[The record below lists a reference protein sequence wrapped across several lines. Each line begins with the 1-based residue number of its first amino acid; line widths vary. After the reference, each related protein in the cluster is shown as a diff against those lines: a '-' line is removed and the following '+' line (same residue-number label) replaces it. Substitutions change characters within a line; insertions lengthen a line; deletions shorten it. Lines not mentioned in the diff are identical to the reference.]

1 MTEFKQPSEGEHVL
15 ICLSASPSNPKIIKT
30 AAKMAQAFK
39 GRLTA
44 LFVETPDFQTMKD
57 EDKERLRQNIKLASS
72 LGASIE
78 TVYGADVPYQIAQ
91 FARISDVSK
100 IVLGRS
106 SVRRRHFF
114 GKPLLT
120 ERLIEIVPN
129 MDIYIIPDYPMASYS
144 AKPKRNKPRLC
155 LKDGLLSILI
165 LTLCT
170 IIAGL
175 FYKFGYRDAN
185 IITVYILGVLII
197 SVMTSSRIYGLVASV
212 LSVLVFNFFFTI
224 PRYTLLAYDES
235 YPLTFAVML
244 LSSLIT
250 GGLAVR
256 LKNHAERAALSAYRT
271 KLLFDT
277 NQLLQKAQGDE
288 EIISAAAEQLR
299 KMLKRDLIFYTVK
312 KDRLY
317 KGFIYHR
324 KGGSPEEILPED
336 EAANWAFEHKCG
348 TGAGT
353 DKFPEDGFCY
363 YPLKSP
369 DKVLAVVG
377 IAASGEE
384 KNQELPYEKSLIQS
398 VLGECAM
405 ALLNDRNAREKKENE
420 ILAENERLRANLLR
434 SISHDLRSPLT
445 SISGN
450 ASNLI
455 SNSDR
460 FSPLERQQ
468 IYGDI
473 YDDSMWLINLVEN
486 LLAVTKIEEGKME
499 LRLSNELL
507 EDIVNEALKHV
518 DRHIAE
524 RKLTLKLSDD
534 IILVKADP
542 RLIVQLIINLV
553 DNAVK
558 YSDEHS
564 EITIETGK
572 EDSMAYLKVID
583 EGRGIPDEMKPRIF
597 DMFYTGANKLAD
609 SRRSLG
615 LGLSLCKSI
624 VNAHGGK
631 ISLKDNEP
639 SGCIFEI
646 LLPTGEVEL
655 HE

>member
-1 MTEFKQPSEGEHVL
+1 
-15 ICLSASPSNPKIIKT
+15 
-30 AAKMAQAFK
+30 
-39 GRLTA
+39 
-44 LFVETPDFQTMKD
+44 
-57 EDKERLRQNIKLASS
+57 
-72 LGASIE
+72 
-78 TVYGADVPYQIAQ
+78 
-91 FARISDVSK
+91 
-100 IVLGRS
+100 
-106 SVRRRHFF
+106 
-114 GKPLLT
+114 
-120 ERLIEIVPN
+120 
-129 MDIYIIPDYPMASYS
+129 
-144 AKPKRNKPRLC
+144 
-155 LKDGLLSILI
+155 
-165 LTLCT
+165 
-170 IIAGL
+170 
-175 FYKFGYRDAN
+175 
-185 IITVYILGVLII
+185 
-197 SVMTSSRIYGLVASV
+197 
-212 LSVLVFNFFFTI
+212 
-224 PRYTLLAYDES
+224 
-235 YPLTFAVML
+235 
-244 LSSLIT
+244 
-250 GGLAVR
+250 
-256 LKNHAERAALSAYRT
+256 
-271 KLLFDT
+271 
-277 NQLLQKAQGDE
+277 
-288 EIISAAAEQLR
+288 
-299 KMLKRDLIFYTVK
+299 
-312 KDRLY
+312 
-317 KGFIYHR
+317 
-324 KGGSPEEILPED
+324 
-336 EAANWAFEHKCG
+336 
-348 TGAGT
+348 
-353 DKFPEDGFCY
+353 
-363 YPLKSP
+363 
-369 DKVLAVVG
+369 
-377 IAASGEE
+377 
-384 KNQELPYEKSLIQS
+384 
-398 VLGECAM
+398 M

-455 SNSDR
+455 SNSER

-499 LRLSNELL
+499 LRLLNELL